1 MRYKSFDQFVSEMDR
16 AEEIEKEVV
25 DLGSPEKH
33 DEEEAD
39 KVQANESEE
48 KPSAEEKAE
57 EVVEKAVSE
66 ILSDCY
72 EKVTL
77 EAKAWESDAHD
88 DHTIESYMCE
98 NASLVASLAA
108 KSLKECKE
116 EFGLEAYEAAL
127 NMISEAFDK
136 KIQEVKLAESGKS
149 PEDSGEPQA
158 GE

>member
-25 DLGSPEKH
+25 DLGTPEPH
-33 DEEEAD
+33 EEEEAE

-48 KPSAEEKAE
+48 KPESTEKAE
-57 EVVEKAVSE
+57 EIVEKAVSE
-66 ILSDCY
+66 ILSECY
-72 EKVTL
+72 EKVTK

-98 NASLVASLAA
+98 NAALVAGLAA

-116 EFGLEAYEAAL
+116 EFGLEAYESAL

-136 KIQEVKLAESGKS
+136 KIQEVKLAESGQS
-149 PEDSGEPQA
+149 PESSDEPEA

>member
-1 MRYKSFDQFVSEMDR
+1 MRYKSFDQFISEMDR

-25 DLGSPEKH
+25 NLGTPEEH
-33 DEEEAD
+33 DEDEAE

-48 KPSAEEKAE
+48 KQAEAEKA

-66 ILSDCY
+66 ILSECY
-72 EKVTL
+72 EMVTK

-88 DHTIESYMCE
+88 EHTIESYMCE
-98 NASLVASLAA
+98 NAALVAGLAA

-136 KIQEVKLAESGKS
+136 KIQEVKLAESGQS
-149 PEDSGEPQA
+149 PESSDEPEA

>member
-1 MRYKSFDQFVSEMDR
+1 MERYKSFDQFISEMDR
-16 AEEIEKEVV
+16 AEEIENKVV
-25 DLGSPEKH
+25 NLGAPEEH

-48 KPSAEEKAE
+48 KT
-57 EVVEKAVSE
+57 EVTEKAVSE

-72 EKVTL
+72 EKVTK
-77 EAKAWESDAHD
+77 EAKTWESDAHD
-88 DHTIESYMCE
+88 EHTVESYMME
-98 NASLVASLAA
+98 NASLVAGLAA
-108 KSLKECKE
+108 KSLKDCKE

-136 KIQEVKLAESGKS
+136 KIQEIKLAESGHS
-149 PEDSGEPQA
+149 PESSDEPEA